1 MGDRKCFHV
10 ESKSFN
16 LIKEACNNGLCVIER
31 GKNYMSTIILGREG
45 TVWFESLM
53 AEAANTSPDK
63 HLLKTFHEANKVF
76 VLQKQH
82 NEIHLTKGVWD
93 FGKQRFC
100 RHT

>member
-1 MGDRKCFHV
+1 MGDRKCLHV
-10 ESKSFN
+10 ESKSFD
-16 LIKEACNNGLCVIER
+16 LIREACNNGLCVIER

-63 HLLKTFHEANKVF
+63 HLLKTFHEAYKVF